1 MSVRV
6 LLADDEDLVRS
17 GLILILQADPE
28 ISVVAEA
35 SDGAQAVHLARTH
48 RPDVVLMDIRMP
60 VMDGLAA
67 TKEITGLPHAPKV
80 VVLTTFDLDE
90 YVHATLQ
97 AGAMGFLLKNT
108 PPRELIRAVKT
119 INSGDAMLAPSVTRR
134 LLSAFA
140 TRDTDRTAEARNRLS
155 DLTAREREVLK
166 LVGEGKSNAEIGTCL
181 HMSEATVKTHVSRVL
196 AKLQCAN
203 RVQAAIV
210 AHDAGLLAT

>member
-17 GLILILQADPE
+17 GLTLILQADPG

-48 RPDVVLMDIRMP
+48 QPDVVLMDIRMP

-67 TKEITGLPHAPKV
+67 TKEIAKLPRSPKV

-90 YVHATLQ
+90 YVHAALQ

-108 PPRELIRAVKT
+108 PPRDLIRAVKT
-119 INSGDAMLAPSVTRR
+119 VDSGDAMLAPSVTRR
-134 LLSAFA
+134 LLAAFA
-140 TRDTDRTAEARNRLS
+140 TRATDRTADARDRVA
-155 DLTAREREVLK
+155 DLTVREREVLK
-166 LVGEGKSNAEIGTCL
+166 LVGEGKSNAEIGRCL
-181 HMSEATVKTHVSRVL
+181 HMGEATVKTHVSRVL